1 MELIKRIARPALNT
15 QEEREAF
22 ALAVQIFMQMP
33 PNLNVIRVAYDHFH
47 GWMDEW
53 IATGQQ
59 PDLSGMEECFQPE
72 EKPSAKILPFPRIRE
87 AAKAVSALAAGY
99 AAMLIGELM
108 ITQNVTLIE
117 GAISV
122 LDTVS

>member
-72 EKPSAKILPFPRIRE
+72 EKPSAKILPFRRIQGG
-87 AAKAVSALAAGY
+87 AKAMAALAAGV
-99 AAMLIGELM
+99 AAMVACQALTTANASI
-108 ITQNVTLIE
+108 IN
-117 GAISV
+117 GAISA
-122 LDTVS
+122 LDTIA